1 MYWREHDATG
11 YNSNFHKS
19 PVLGCTG
26 VSMTQPD
33 ITRISSNRAHS
44 TVPSGISSLGSLP
57 THHRTEGEILSSPNL
72 KAFSFNE
79 LKNATKN
86 FRIAVAI
93 KNLKPDGFQGRKDWL
108 TEVNNLGQLS
118 HPNLVLL
125 IGYCTEGEN
134 LLLVHEFMPR
144 GSLESHLFRR
154 GPQALTWEIRMKVA
168 VGAAKGLTFLH
179 EAKSQV
185 IYRDFRSAK
194 ILLDADYNAKLSYI
208 GLANAGPTRDY
219 DTHVATVFMGVHGYA
234 APEYIATGE
243 LTAKS
248 DVYSFGV
255 VLLELIS
262 GRHAMDYSNNGVRCS
277 LVDWAKPN
285 LGNKRKLFSI
295 MDTKLGGQYPQKGA
309 YTVATLAL
317 LCLNPEAKVRPKMSA
332 VLVTLEKLESA
343 AKPGTKYT
351 QTESLLVLRK
361 VFQNTAE
368 RNVGK
373 LGANW
378 EGPYKLKK
386 IVRPGSY
393 EIANMQGIKIPRT
406 WNAMHLKKYYH

>member
-1 MYWREHDATG
+1 MANCLDSSSKMDNTRHA
-11 YNSNFHKS
+11 NSASLASN
-19 PVLGCTG
+19 V
-26 VSMTQPD
+26 
-33 ITRISSNRAHS
+33 SSNTTHS

-57 THHRTEGEILSSPNL
+57 TQHRTEGEILSSPNL
-72 KAFSFNE
+72 KDFSFNE

-86 FRIAVAI
+86 FRPDSLLGEGDFGCVFKGWIDETTLIASRPDSGIAVAI
-93 KNLKPDGFQGRKDWL
+93 INLKPDGFQGRKDWL
-108 TEVNNLGQLS
+108 VS
-118 HPNLVLL
+118 
-125 IGYCTEGEN
+125 
-134 LLLVHEFMPR
+134 
-144 GSLESHLFRR
+144 

-179 EAKSQV
+179 EGKSQF

-208 GLANAGPTRDY
+208 GPTRDY
-219 DTHVATVFMGVHGYA
+219 DTHVATVFMGIQGYA

-277 LVDWAKPN
+277 LVDWAKPH

-317 LCLNPEAKVRPKMSA
+317 LCLNPEAKVRPKMSE
-332 VLVTLEKLESA
+332 VLVTLEK
-343 AKPGTKYT
+343 
-351 QTESLLVLRK
+351 RC
-361 VFQNTAE
+361 
-368 RNVGK
+368 
-373 LGANW
+373 
-378 EGPYKLKK
+378 
-386 IVRPGSY
+386 
-393 EIANMQGIKIPRT
+393 
-406 WNAMHLKKYYH
+406 